1 MENSQAIRYITRFYA
16 HTHLSPISLNTHIIG
31 YLIFPTRIKCLSHDQ
46 VTNIP
51 KFQIQIKSNVT
62 NKLLGQMSLNA
73 TTQSVVINS
82 LNPGGRYTARVAA
95 QTAGG
100 LGPYSIPAALHMDP
114 SFIARPPK

>member
-1 MENSQAIRYITRFYA
+1 MKKNNS
-16 HTHLSPISLNTHIIG
+16 
-31 YLIFPTRIKCLSHDQ
+31 CDQ
-46 VTNIP
+46 LKTNCC

-100 LGPYSIPAALHMDP
+100 LGPYSTPAALHMDP
-114 SFIARPPK
+114 SFISRPPK

>member
-1 MENSQAIRYITRFYA
+1 MRNVHHFRFDKNKQWIYYSELTEWKFNKI
-16 HTHLSPISLNTHIIG
+16 HS
-31 YLIFPTRIKCLSHDQ
+31 IKL
-46 VTNIP
+46 
-51 KFQIQIKSNVT
+51 QIQIKSNVT

-114 SFIARPPK
+114 SFISRPPK